1 MSETFRFGHAP
12 RSIGAVLA
20 GMLTVIML
28 SVGTD
33 AALGFNPPRG
43 GPMTHVHFLLATA
56 YRIAFTIAGGYI
68 AARLAI
74 RSPMRHA
81 LAVGIIGLAAGL
93 AGAVM
98 MWNKLGEGGLGP
110 KWYSIAVFTIALPCA
125 WAGGQLHKMLVG
137 PHS

>member
-1 MSETFRFGHAP
+1 MSETYRPGRAL
-12 RSIGAVLA
+12 RSIVAVLA
-20 GMLTVIML
+20 GMITVIVL

-43 GPMTHVHFLLATA
+43 GPMTDALFLLATA
-56 YRIAFTIAGGYI
+56 YRIVFTIAGGYI
-68 AARLAI
+68 AARLAP

-125 WAGGQLHKMLVG
+125 WAGGQLRTVQLG

>member
-1 MSETFRFGHAP
+1 MSETYRPGRAL
-12 RSIGAVLA
+12 RSIVAVLA
-20 GMLTVIML
+20 GMLTVIVL

-43 GPMTHVHFLLATA
+43 GPKTDAHFLLATA
-56 YRIAFTIAGGYI
+56 YRIVFTIAGGYI
-68 AARLAI
+68 AARLAP

-125 WAGGQLHKMLVG
+125 WAGGQLRKVQLG

>member
-1 MSETFRFGHAP
+1 MSETYRPGRAL
-12 RSIGAVLA
+12 RSIVAVLA
-20 GMLTVIML
+20 GMLTVTVL

-43 GPMTHVHFLLATA
+43 GPMTDAHFLLATA
-56 YRIAFTIAGGYI
+56 YRIVFTIAGGYI
-68 AARLAI
+68 AARLAP

-125 WAGGQLHKMLVG
+125 WAGGQLRKVQLG